1 MNLTLQNA
9 KPRRQ
14 EKQRDGTTRV
24 GLLVFSGIAQLVR
37 SVFSTRRNKTKD
49 EITRQLLTRYP
60 YMPTKDRDVI
70 VYLCSPDQHSVN
82 PKISVTK
89 AVRFYLSLLAISK
102 GIPVMAAK
110 SIEESVDK
118 VIESWQRD
126 PSENIERNDE

>member
-1 MNLTLQNA
+1 
-9 KPRRQ
+9 
-14 EKQRDGTTRV
+14 
-24 GLLVFSGIAQLVR
+24 
-37 SVFSTRRNKTKD
+37 
-49 EITRQLLTRYP
+49 
-60 YMPTKDRDVI
+60 MPAKDRDVI
-70 VYLCSPDQHSVN
+70 VHLCSPDQHNVN

-126 PSENIERNDE
+126 PSEEIERNDE